1 MAFEGLSEK
10 LNAAFKRLRGK
21 GRLTENDVRE
31 AMREVR
37 LALLEA
43 DVSYKVVKEFVQPV
57 SEPHCSLF

>member
-43 DVSYKVVKEFVQPV
+43 DVSYKVVKEFVATV
-57 SEPHCSLF
+57 TLTCWTA